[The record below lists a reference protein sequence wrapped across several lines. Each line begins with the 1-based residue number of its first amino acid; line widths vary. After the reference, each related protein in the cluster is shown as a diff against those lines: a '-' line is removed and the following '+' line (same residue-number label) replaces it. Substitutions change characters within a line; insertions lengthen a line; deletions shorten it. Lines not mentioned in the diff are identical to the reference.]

1 MESFHLSNTVRFNLD
16 KMDQKVRKH
25 LLKPLVQRSQRTI
38 DRNALL
44 DALGKLEE
52 RALGEHL
59 LSELRSFLQSTRN
72 SNPEN
77 LWKDPIEVK
86 KAVRMA
92 EVLYRSR
99 RISKQEYVFY
109 VINPIEIIHE
119 NRWLNDVYDTE
130 LGPINQ
136 KTKEIEIQHGLAPN
150 EYWPRG
156 KGPKEHTKLIKI
168 YDDILESKFI
178 ETLREFGLNELADM
192 REKDLLQFEQLRER
206 GRRAIF
212 HQNEQIAVIRDI
224 VVRYE
229 EDARRAASIKAYSS
243 AITAIGAAVEGL
255 LILRCLK
262 SPKKALWTAKK
273 LKRPVRPQDDPD
285 PASWSFDRL
294 IQVCSKA
301 GWLPPFETETL
312 KVDAA
317 GLADF
322 IRKLRNYVHP
332 GKLSRERPWSEVDH
346 RDFNDAEAIYTVLFR
361 TLNKV
366 RKS

>member
-1 MESFHLSNTVRFNLD
+1 MD
-16 KMDQKVRKH
+16 KMDKKVMKH
-25 LLKPLVQRSQRTI
+25 LLKPLVQRPQRTI

-52 RALGEHL
+52 RALGEQRL
-59 LSELRSFLQSTRN
+59 KELQSFFKSLTRK
-72 SNPEN
+72 SNTEN
-77 LWKDPIEVK
+77 LWEDPIKVK
-86 KAVRMA
+86 KAVEM
-92 EVLYRSR
+92 VQSLYFSR
-99 RISKQEYVFY
+99 RISKQEYVFH
-109 VINPIEIIHE
+109 VITPIEIIHDH
-119 NRWLNDVYDTE
+119 RVMNDVYDTE
-130 LGPINQ
+130 LRPINQ
-136 KTKEIEIQHGLAPN
+136 KIKEIEIQHGLAPD
-150 EYWPRG
+150 EYWPLG

-192 REKDLLQFEQLRER
+192 REKDPVQFKRLLER

-212 HQNEQIAVIRDI
+212 HQNEQVAVIRDI

-229 EDARRAASIKAYSS
+229 EDARRAASVKAYSS

-273 LKRPVRPQDDPD
+273 LKRPKLRPQDDPD
-285 PASWSFDRL
+285 PASWSFDML

-301 GWLPPFETETL
+301 SWMPPFETETL

-332 GKLSRERPWSEVDH
+332 GKVYRERPWSEVDH

-366 RKS
+366 RKN